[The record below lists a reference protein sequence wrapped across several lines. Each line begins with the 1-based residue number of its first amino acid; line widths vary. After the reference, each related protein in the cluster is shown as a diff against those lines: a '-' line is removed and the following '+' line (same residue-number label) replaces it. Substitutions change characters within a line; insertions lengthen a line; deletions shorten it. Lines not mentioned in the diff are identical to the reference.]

1 MSDLFSRLCDFPSD
15 IAGDPALLMIDGRT
29 VSFAQLTQTVITFAG
44 HAAQA
49 GIGPGDRIAIE
60 IPNGAIRLCLILAL
74 LRVGAIAVAGATA
87 DDFRKAGVTL
97 AGVITQRLD
106 QRTTPRH
113 IALNQTWFE
122 PIEPEPRGASAPTPD
137 PAEPRLL
144 MSSSGSTGEKKFM
157 DFTFAMLE
165 QRLEWDRTVFGDER
179 HNRLVTLGLGTDF
192 GLRQALLT
200 LQHGGLL
207 VRAGASPAATIEL
220 IRTHRI
226 HELVTTPF
234 MLNDL
239 VKSTESTPVPVPE
252 LKSIITVGGPISGQL
267 ARRAA
272 HLFGAAVTNV
282 YGSTETGLIAVAK
295 GTEWFAT
302 EGASGTVM
310 PWIDLEII
318 DETDEPQPPGTI
330 GEVRVR
336 LDRRFSIGSYL
347 NPGDSEEEPI
357 RAGWFYPGDI
367 GSLSTTREL
376 TIAGR
381 ARELINLGGTK
392 ISPAAIEDRLR
403 QIRGI
408 EQLAAVGLRN
418 SAGYDD
424 VGLAICRSPDVTLAT
439 IDEAIRM
446 KLDRGTRIRMLE
458 VKVLPL
464 TETGKVDRMQLKTV
478 LEGQR

>member
-1 MSDLFSRLCDFPSD
+1 MSDLFSRLCSFPSA

-87 DDFRKAGVTL
+87 DDFRKAGVAL
-97 AGVITQRLD
+97 AGVITQRVD
-106 QRTTPRH
+106 WRTTPRH
-113 IALNQTWFE
+113 IALSQTWFE
-122 PIEPEPRGASAPTPD
+122 PIEPEPRGASAQAPD

-207 VRAGASPAATIEL
+207 VRAGASPAATMEL

-226 HELVTTPF
+226 NELVTTPF

-239 VKSTESTPVPVPE
+239 VKSTEATPVPVPE

-272 HLFGAAVTNV
+272 DLFGAAVTNV

-295 GTEWFAT
+295 GMDWFAT

-318 DETDEPQPPGTI
+318 DETGVAQPPGTM

-347 NPGDSEEEPI
+347 NPGDSDDEPI

-367 GSLSTTREL
+367 GSLSATREL

-424 VGLAICRSPDVTLAT
+424 VGLAICRNPEVTLAT

-446 KLDRGTRIRMLE
+446 KLDRGTRIWIME
-458 VKVLPL
+458 VEVLPL
-464 TETGKVDRMQLKTV
+464 TETGKVDRMQLKAV
-478 LEGQR
+478 LEGRH

>member
-1 MSDLFSRLCDFPSD
+1 M
-15 IAGDPALLMIDGRT
+15 
-29 VSFAQLTQTVITFAG
+29 
-44 HAAQA
+44 
-49 GIGPGDRIAIE
+49 
-60 IPNGAIRLCLILAL
+60 
-74 LRVGAIAVAGATA
+74 
-87 DDFRKAGVTL
+87 
-97 AGVITQRLD
+97 
-106 QRTTPRH
+106 
-113 IALNQTWFE
+113 
-122 PIEPEPRGASAPTPD
+122 
-137 PAEPRLL
+137 
-144 MSSSGSTGEKKFM
+144 
-157 DFTFAMLE
+157 
-165 QRLEWDRTVFGDER
+165 
-179 HNRLVTLGLGTDF
+179 
-192 GLRQALLT
+192 
-200 LQHGGLL
+200 
-207 VRAGASPAATIEL
+207 EL

-226 HELVTTPF
+226 NELVTTPF

-239 VKSTESTPVPVPE
+239 VKSTEATPVPVPE

-272 HLFGAAVTNV
+272 DLFGAAVTNV

-295 GTEWFAT
+295 GMDWFAT

-318 DETDEPQPPGTI
+318 DETGVAQPPGTM

-347 NPGDSEEEPI
+347 NPGDSDDEPI

-367 GSLSTTREL
+367 GSLSATREL

-424 VGLAICRSPDVTLAT
+424 VGLAICRNPEVTLAT

-446 KLDRGTRIRMLE
+446 KLDRGTRIWIME
-458 VKVLPL
+458 VEVLPL
-464 TETGKVDRMQLKTV
+464 TETGKVDRMQLKAV
-478 LEGQR
+478 LEGRH